1 MLAVALLSVTLAAA
15 HVTHAVG
22 RARPAPAPPR
32 PVPATAPLQAP
43 APDSLRAP
51 PAPAP
56 APAAIPVYWQ
66 TRAERTNYRQTPEFD
81 ETVRYCRQLEAGTRW
96 IRVMSYGTSGQ
107 GRELPLV
114 IVSKDMAFTPEAAIA
129 TGKPILLIQNG
140 IHSGEIEGKDATL
153 ALIRDI
159 AVLRTRSALLDH
171 CILLVLPIFS
181 VDAHERH
188 SRYNRINQNG
198 PEEMGW
204 RSTPIGLNLNRD
216 FMKAEAPEMRAMLSQ
231 VFTRWWPHLL
241 LDNHTTDGADFR
253 HDIGYGFNH
262 GAGVPAALD
271 RWLSEA
277 FEGRVV
283 PRLVAMGHLPSP
295 YLTFR
300 KGNDPQSGI
309 DFGNSGPRFSDGY
322 AARQCRPGILVETH
336 MLKPYESRVRAT
348 YDLMVAL
355 LEEINAHPAAL
366 TGAVASAEAEVI
378 ARARDATP
386 ARREVVLATRT
397 TDRSV
402 PFEFKGVVTQ
412 RDSSG
417 VTGTSVPRYTAE
429 PWDVTVPLFR
439 ETEATLTVREPAGY
453 LVPRAWSVCRDHL
466 DLHGVRYRRFARAW
480 TDTVEVQRIVAWKD
494 TALFEGH
501 RPTLAREVALERRAR
516 TWQPGDLWV
525 PCDQRSGLV
534 AVNLFEAQAP
544 DGLMYW
550 NAFDTVFQAKEYA
563 EDYVMAP
570 IAEKMMQD
578 DPALAREFIAR
589 LSADSSFA
597 NSPRER
603 VNFFYTRSKWADPEQ
618 NIHPVA
624 RALRVPPESVLA
636 P

>member
-1 MLAVALLSVTLAAA
+1 MLAVALLSITLAAA
-15 HVTHAVG
+15 PVTPPTPVAP
-22 RARPAPAPPR
+22 PAP
-32 PVPATAPLQAP
+32 LAP
-43 APDSLRAP
+43 APDVI
-51 PAPAP
+51 PA
-56 APAAIPVYWQ
+56 YWQ
-66 TRAERTNYRQTPEFD
+66 TRAERTDFRQSPDYD
-81 ETVRYCRQLEAGTRW
+81 ETMRYCRQLEAGTRW
-96 IRVMSYGTSGQ
+96 IRVMSYGSSGQ
-107 GRELPLV
+107 GRELPLM
-114 IVSKDMAFTPEAAIA
+114 IVSKEMAFTPEAAIA
-129 TGKPILLIQNG
+129 TGKPIVLIQNG
-140 IHSGEIEGKDATL
+140 IHSGEIEGKDASL
-153 ALIRDI
+153 ALVRDI
-159 AVLRTRSALLDH
+159 AVLRRRPELLDH

-181 VDAHERH
+181 VDAHERR

-198 PEEMGW
+198 PEQIGW
-204 RSTPIGLNLNRD
+204 RATPIGLNLNRD
-216 FMKAEAPEMRAMLSQ
+216 YLKAEAPEMRAMLSQ

-241 LDNHTTDGADFR
+241 LDNHTTDGADYR
-253 HDIGYGFNH
+253 HDLGYGLNH
-262 GAGVPAALD
+262 GAGVPGAVD
-271 RWLSEA
+271 RWLAEA

-283 PRLVAMGHLPSP
+283 PRLAAMGHLPSP

-300 KGNDPQSGI
+300 KGSDPQSGI
-309 DFGNSGPRFSDGY
+309 DFGNSGPRYSDGY
-322 AARQCRPGILVETH
+322 ASLQCRPAIFVETH
-336 MLKPYESRVRAT
+336 MLKPYGTRVRAT

-366 TGAVASAEAEVI
+366 TGAVAAAEADVI
-378 ARARDATP
+378 ARARDANP

-412 RDSSG
+412 RDSSDI
-417 VTGTSVPRYTAE
+417 TGAWIPRYTGD

-453 LVPRAWSVCRDHL
+453 LVPQAWSVCRDHL
-466 DLHGVRYRRFARAW
+466 DLHGVRYRRFAKAW
-480 TDTVEVQRIVAWKD
+480 SDTVEVQRIVAWKD
-494 TALFEGH
+494 TTLFEGH
-501 RPTLAREVALERRAR
+501 RPTLAREVAFERRAR
-516 TWQPGDLWV
+516 TYQPGDLWV
-525 PCDQRSGLV
+525 PCDQRAGLV

-578 DPALAREFIAR
+578 DPALARAFIAR

-597 NSPRER
+597 NNPRER
-603 VNFFYTRSKWADPEQ
+603 VNFFYTRSKWADPEL
-618 NIHPVA
+618 NVHPVA